1 MNGLLKIL
9 VMYLLVIDQCI
20 DLIFSPE
27 EALKILT
34 LFLYGEIYRLEKTEN
49 IDFIKVDKEIVDDLR

>member
-1 MNGLLKIL
+1 ML
-9 VMYLLVIDQCI
+9 YIDQCI